1 LAENPGPL
9 KSWSPTAKGAV
20 KHAMENGGFTGKNWM
35 FSMENRETI
44 DFYHGEYRE
53 KVDFNHGK

>member
-1 LAENPGPL
+1 
-9 KSWSPTAKGAV
+9 
-20 KHAMENGGFTGKNWM
+20 MENGGFTGKNWV
-35 FSMENRETI
+35 FSMENKETI